1 MLRILRVGGRQR
13 RGKVGQ
19 HQAQVLLLLDRA
31 QRYPDEEPFAL
42 AVEHPCYGRPEV
54 FTTLEA
60 SREIT
65 AGPNLGI

>member
-1 MLRILRVGGRQR
+1 MALGIGTDPHVRPGGRD
-13 RGKVGQ
+13 GQ
-19 HQAQVLLLLDRA
+19 G
-31 QRYPDEEPFAL
+31 EEPFAL